1 MKRWS
6 ERGAALAVCLGLLNA
21 CGDEAESASK
31 QNNASKTE
39 ADGGEA
45 AAVSSKTELA
55 GEPTFSA
62 IYAEIL
68 TKGATGNCMFAAC
81 HGGPPDPNVNGGL
94 QIQAGDKASA
104 YKNLVDAK
112 STGMVCSGK
121 TYVVPGDSAGSLLIQ
136 KFADT
141 PPCGG
146 KMPIGAPLTA
156 AQVAQIA
163 KWIDDGA
170 EDN

>member
-1 MKRWS
+1 MKRC
-6 ERGAALAVCLGLLNA
+6 LAVCLGLLMG
-21 CGDEAESASK
+21 CGSEPEAQSSASEK
-31 QNNASKTE
+31 SDHRD
-39 ADGGEA
+39 ADAGPA
-45 AAVSSKTELA
+45 ADSSKVELA

-81 HGGPPDPNVNGGL
+81 HGGPADPNVNGGL
-94 QIQAGDKASA
+94 QIRAGDQATA
-104 YKNLVDAK
+104 YKNLVEAK
-112 STGMVCSGK
+112 STGLVCSGK
-121 TYVVPGDSAGSLLIQ
+121 TYVVPGDSAASLLIQ